1 MMDCRSYVFCCGLFF
16 FSSRRRHTSCAL
28 VTGVQTCAL
37 PISARLN
44 RRSTRKP
51 GADLCHSRQAVG
63 RPRRPAATTKV
74 RNPKF
79 HVVHFYG
86 EGSMLEQYGL
96 TLALVCAVIAI
107 LYGIISARWISA
119 QPAGNERIDRKSTS
133 LNSSH

>member
-1 MMDCRSYVFCCGLFF
+1 MGRSG
-16 FSSRRRHTSCAL
+16 REHAAQAGT
-28 VTGVQTCAL
+28 
-37 PISARLN
+37 ARLN

-96 TLALVCAVIAI
+96 TLALVCAVIAN
-107 LYGIISARWISA
+107 LYGIISATIGRASR
-119 QPAGNERIDRKSTS
+119 GERVG
-133 LNSSH
+133 